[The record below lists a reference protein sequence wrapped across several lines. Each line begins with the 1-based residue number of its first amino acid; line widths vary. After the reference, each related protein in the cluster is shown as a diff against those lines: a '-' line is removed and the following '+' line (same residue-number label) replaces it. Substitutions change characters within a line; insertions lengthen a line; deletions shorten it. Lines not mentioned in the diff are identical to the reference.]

1 MCVCVCVGACRKLI
15 EYLHVDYLISTD
27 SKVVALVQRYLG
39 EAIFLLMG
47 GGCNYILDLNRQSWM
62 MYVLDIY
69 KL

>member
-1 MCVCVCVGACRKLI
+1 MCVCVGACRKLI
-15 EYLHVDYLISTD
+15 EYLYVDYLISTD
-27 SKVVALVQRYLG
+27 SKVAALVQQYLG
-39 EAIFLLMG
+39 EAIFLLMGG